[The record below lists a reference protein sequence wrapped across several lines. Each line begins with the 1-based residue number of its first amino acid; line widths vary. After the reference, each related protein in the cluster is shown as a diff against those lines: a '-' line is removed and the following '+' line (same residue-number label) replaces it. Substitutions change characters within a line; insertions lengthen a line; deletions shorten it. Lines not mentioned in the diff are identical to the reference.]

1 MNTNKKYILSIIAI
15 TLLGEMYFFP
25 FQGNFRFSAGVIALS
40 LVILL
45 EEDLKEINI
54 GVFTGLS
61 VLGLRSTLYFF
72 KTPNINIA
80 TSILAVYPASFYYI
94 LYGIVA
100 FVVGLR
106 KNKDNPMI
114 TIISLFLIDV
124 ICNIIE
130 AIISNNL
137 NANLFNYILLVGL
150 VRSFGSYLIYI
161 IFKSQELLIRKKEH
175 QKRYSQL
182 NTMVSNIQAEMFY
195 LKKSMTDIENVMSK
209 AMALNSALEDNL
221 LRNQALDIA
230 REVHEIKKDYFR
242 VVKGFDNF
250 IKQFDHK
257 DTMSIKDIF
266 TIIEDNILRF
276 INESNKEIKIN
287 FTVKDNI
294 ELKIFYPL
302 FTILNNLIINSID
315 ACEENGTI
323 KLVQSLKQD
332 NIVFRLSDTG
342 SGIEADLIPYL
353 FSPGFTTK
361 FDPNTGQ
368 ASTGIGLSHIE
379 NILNELNGTIKV
391 SSVVNKGTDFEIMI
405 PLNSLGR
412 WYFDYYISYFRWR
425 Y

>member
-1 MNTNKKYILSIIAI
+1 MNTIKKYILSITAI

-25 FQGNFRFSAGVIALS
+25 FQGNFRFSAGVMALS
-40 LVILL
+40 LVLLL

-54 GVFTGLS
+54 GIFTGLS
-61 VLGLRSTLYFF
+61 VLALRSTLYFF
-72 KTPNINIA
+72 RTPNINFA
-80 TSILAVYPASFYYI
+80 TSILAVYPASLYYS
-94 LYGIVA
+94 LFGIIA

-106 KNKDNPMI
+106 KNKDIPII
-114 TIISLFLIDV
+114 TIISLFSIDV
-124 ICNIIE
+124 VCNILE
-130 AIISNNL
+130 AIISKNL
-137 NANLFNYILLVGL
+137 NASLFNYILLVGL

-276 INESNKEIKIN
+276 IDESNKEIKVDFKIE
-287 FTVKDNI
+287 DNI

-302 FTILNNLIINSID
+302 FTILNNLIINSIE
-315 ACEENGTI
+315 ATKENGTI

-361 FDPNTGQ
+361 FDSNTGQ

>member
-412 WYFDYYISYFRWR
+412 
-425 Y
+425 